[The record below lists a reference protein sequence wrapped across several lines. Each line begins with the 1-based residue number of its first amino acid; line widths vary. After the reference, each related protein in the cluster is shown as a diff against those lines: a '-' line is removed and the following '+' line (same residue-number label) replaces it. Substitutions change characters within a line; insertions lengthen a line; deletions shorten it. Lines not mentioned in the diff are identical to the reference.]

1 MAFTVYCLKRL
12 LEKKKHNI
20 RPEGLEPREKK
31 PQKPKEP
38 EVELPVDISRLY
50 MKVGKITNCE
60 KHPDADA
67 LYLETIECGEEKPRQ
82 GKTQILH
89 FWAILA
95 GRRGLLRKSL
105 EIRMVKSL
113 IKLFPVSYVIFHWK
127 KCKIEWL
134 YYSVISNQL
143 K

>member
-1 MAFTVYCLKRL
+1 MAFYSIFSVFCRL
-12 LEKKKHNI
+12 IRLSEKKKHNI

-82 GKTQILH
+82 GKTQI
-89 FWAILA
+89 
-95 GRRGLLRKSL
+95 
-105 EIRMVKSL
+105 
-113 IKLFPVSYVIFHWK
+113 
-127 KCKIEWL
+127 
-134 YYSVISNQL
+134 
-143 K
+143 